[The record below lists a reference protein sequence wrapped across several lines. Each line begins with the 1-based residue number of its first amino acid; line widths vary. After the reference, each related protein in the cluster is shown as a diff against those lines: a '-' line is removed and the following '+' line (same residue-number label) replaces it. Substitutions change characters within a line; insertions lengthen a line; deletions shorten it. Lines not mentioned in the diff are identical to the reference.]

1 MAMYGLY
8 DVANVYGELLMA
20 TEIQEKIML
29 FDSHCHFDF
38 DAFSS
43 CREKLW
49 QECIASGVQQLLI
62 PGIKP
67 KQWPVGIKI
76 AQKYDGIFM
85 SCGLHPW
92 FIDANVEQLP
102 TDEQWRVVL
111 ASPHCVAIGECGLD
125 AAITTPLQI
134 QIPIFE
140 RHLVLAQQLAMP
152 VIIHVRNTHNETI
165 RLLKK
170 YRLEKGGV
178 IHGFTGSK
186 ELAAEYWKMGFYLGV
201 GGSITYPRAKKT
213 REAIQSMP
221 IESLLL
227 ETDAPDMPPLG
238 HQGQANSPLHLL
250 LIANALAELKAV
262 SVVHIAHMT
271 TKSSRLLFGV

>member
-1 MAMYGLY
+1 M
-8 DVANVYGELLMA
+8 
-20 TEIQEKIML
+20 KIDSQDNITF

-43 CREKLW
+43 CRETLW
-49 QECIASGVQQLLI
+49 LQCLESGIHQLLI

-67 KQWPVGIKI
+67 KQWPEGISI

-92 FIDANVEQLP
+92 FIDTSVEQLP
-102 TDEQWRVVL
+102 ADEQWRVTL
-111 ASPHCVAIGECGLD
+111 ASPNCVAIGECGLD

-213 REAIQSMP
+213 REAIRSMP

-238 HQGQANSPLHLL
+238 YQGQNNSPLHLPF
-250 LIANALAELKAV
+250 IACALADLKGISMAETAK
-262 SVVHIAHMT
+262 IT
-271 TKSSRLLFGV
+271 TESSRSLFGV

>member
-1 MAMYGLY
+1 MTNTA
-8 DVANVYGELLMA
+8 
-20 TEIQEKIML
+20 QEKMVL

-43 CREKLW
+43 CRETLW
-49 QECIASGVQQLLI
+49 QQCIESSIHQLLI

-67 KQWPVGIKI
+67 QQWPVGIKI
-76 AQKYDGIFM
+76 AQKYKGIFM

-92 FIDANVEQLP
+92 FIDDALSPSVNTDVEQLP
-102 TDEQWRVVL
+102 TDEQWCVTL

-125 AAITTPLQI
+125 AAITTSLQI

-140 RHLVLAQQLAMP
+140 RHLMLAQQLAMP

-186 ELAAEYWKMGFYLGV
+186 ELAEEYWKMGFYLGV

-213 REAIQSMP
+213 REAIRSMP

-238 HQGQANSPLHLL
+238 YQGKVNSPLYLPF
-250 LIANALAELKAV
+250 IANALADLKGI
-262 SVVHIAHMT
+262 SVVETAKIT
-271 TKSSRLLFGV
+271 TENSRSLFGV